1 MAAGLDPAIRSD
13 PAATVNDRSAHGQE
27 YAEREREKTM
37 HEATSPR
44 PVGVR
49 GILTDR

>member
-27 YAEREREKTM
+27 YAERERKQCM
-37 HEATSPR
+37 KQQV
-44 PVGVR
+44 PV
-49 GILTDR
+49 LLEYAEF